1 MANGYSSSAIGSS
14 ARGTAIRSAG
24 SQNMIT
30 NFNLNLNDLS
40 ASTENRSFYISGD
53 SGAKF
58 NLEIKNENN
67 KIINN

>member
-40 ASTENRSFYISGD
+40 ASTENRSFYIV
-53 SGAKF
+53 
-58 NLEIKNENN
+58 
-67 KIINN
+67 